1 MKPYLAILVVA
12 VVPAFWNWSLA
23 QAEEVD
29 STNATETVNDATDT
43 IKVLVNKARMMR
55 LDGNAEVVLVANPEI
70 ADVVIDSP
78 DLIFLLGVET
88 GETSLLIL
96 DENQNEL
103 LNANIL
109 VIASEE
115 KSTASVQPTKPK
127 KEENVIQVKVLRRG
141 EQTTLNCKPRCE

>member
-12 VVPAFWNWSLA
+12 VVPAFWDSSLVQGA
-23 QAEEVD
+23 EVD
-29 STNATETVNDATDT
+29 STDATETVNDATET
-43 IKVLVNKARMMR
+43 IKVIVNKARLMR
-55 LDGNAEVVLVANPEI
+55 LEGNAEVVLIANPEI

-96 DENQNEL
+96 DANQNEL
-103 LNANIL
+103 LNANVL

-127 KEENVIQVKVLRRG
+127 KEENVIEVKVLRRG
-141 EQTTLNCKPRCE
+141 EQTTLSCKPRCE

>member
-1 MKPYLAILVVA
+1 MKPYLAILAVA

-29 STNATETVNDATDT
+29 STDATETVNDATDT

-55 LDGNAEVVLVANPEI
+55 LDGNAEVVLIANPEI

-103 LNANIL
+103 LNANVL
-109 VIASEE
+109 VIAAEE

>member
-12 VVPAFWNWSLA
+12 VVPAFWDWSLV
-23 QAEEVD
+23 QAEEVE
-29 STNATETVNDATDT
+29 STDATET

-55 LDGNAEVVLVANPEI
+55 LDGNAEVVLIANPEI

-96 DENQNEL
+96 DANQNEL
-103 LNANIL
+103 LNANVL
-109 VIASEE
+109 VIASEG

-127 KEENVIQVKVLRRG
+127 KEENVIEVKVLRRG
-141 EQTTLNCKPRCE
+141 EQTTLSCKPRCE

>member
-12 VVPAFWNWSLA
+12 VVPAFWTWSLA
-23 QAEEVD
+23 QAEEID
-29 STNATETVNDATDT
+29 STDATETVNDATDT
-43 IKVLVNKARMMR
+43 IKILVNKARMMR
-55 LDGNAEVVLVANPEI
+55 LDGNAEVVLIANPEI

-127 KEENVIQVKVLRRG
+127 KEENVIEVKVLRRG
-141 EQTTLNCKPRCE
+141 EQTTLSCKPRCE

>member
-23 QAEEVD
+23 QAGEID
-29 STNATETVNDATDT
+29 STDATETVNDATDT
-43 IKVLVNKARMMR
+43 IKILVNKARMMR

-96 DENQNEL
+96 DKNQNEL

-109 VIASEE
+109 VIDSEE

>member
-23 QAEEVD
+23 QAEDVD
-29 STNATETVNDATDT
+29 SIDATETVNDATDT
-43 IKVLVNKARMMR
+43 IKILVNKARMMR

-96 DENQNEL
+96 DENQIIISDINQDGSL
-103 LNANIL
+103 DVMDVVILVGNIL
-109 VIASEE
+109 S
-115 KSTASVQPTKPK
+115 
-127 KEENVIQVKVLRRG
+127 
-141 EQTTLNCKPRCE
+141 

>member
-23 QAEEVD
+23 QAGEVD
-29 STNATETVNDATDT
+29 STDSTETVNDATDT
-43 IKVLVNKARMMR
+43 IKILVNKARMMR

-115 KSTASVQPTKPK
+115 KSTASVRPTKPK

>member
-29 STNATETVNDATDT
+29 STNATEAVNDATDT

-55 LDGNAEVVLVANPEI
+55 LDGNAEVVLIANPEI

-88 GETSLLIL
+88 GETSL
-96 DENQNEL
+96 
-103 LNANIL
+103 
-109 VIASEE
+109 
-115 KSTASVQPTKPK
+115 
-127 KEENVIQVKVLRRG
+127 
-141 EQTTLNCKPRCE
+141 

>member
-23 QAEEVD
+23 QAEDVD
-29 STNATETVNDATDT
+29 STDATETVNDATDT
-43 IKVLVNKARMMR
+43 IKILVNKARMMR

-115 KSTASVQPTKPK
+115 KSTASAQPTKPK

>member
-1 MKPYLAILVVA
+1 MKSYLAILVVA

-29 STNATETVNDATDT
+29 STEAIETVNDATDT
-43 IKVLVNKARMMR
+43 IKILVNKARMMR

-115 KSTASVQPTKPK
+115 KSTASAQPTKPK

>member
-12 VVPAFWNWSLA
+12 VVPAFWDWSLV

-29 STNATETVNDATDT
+29 STDATETVNDATDT

-55 LDGNAEVVLVANPEI
+55 LDGNAEVVLIANPEI

-96 DENQNEL
+96 DANQNEL
-103 LNANIL
+103 LNANVL
-109 VIASEE
+109 VIASEK

-141 EQTTLNCKPRCE
+141 EQTTLSCKPRCE